1 LIILY
6 YLFGIF
12 LSINIK
18 TIQITTNN
26 FILQKYI
33 GSDMV
38 LPLGTFYMCEEDEII
53 KISFDTIIA
62 IRPLTIQSILQKY
75 FFIDFSNTNIQE
87 IYEIIKP
94 CIKNSLIQ
102 MNENDYN
109 CFKNNSKDGLPNN
122 YINFCEIDILRKEK
136 NNG

>member
-1 LIILY
+1 
-6 YLFGIF
+6 
-12 LSINIK
+12 
-18 TIQITTNN
+18 
-26 FILQKYI
+26 
-33 GSDMV
+33 MV

-62 IRPLTIQSILQKY
+62 IRPLTIKAILPKY
-75 FFIDFSNTNIQE
+75 FFIDFSITNIQE

-94 CIKNSLIQ
+94 YIKNSLIQ

-122 YINFCEIDILRKEK
+122 YINFCEIDILRKEQ
-136 NNG
+136 NNGWE

>member
-1 LIILY
+1 M
-6 YLFGIF
+6 FGIF

-38 LPLGTFYMCEEDEII
+38 LPVGTFYMCEEDEII

-62 IRPLTIQSILQKY
+62 IRPLTIQSILPKY

-94 CIKNSLIQ
+94 YIKNSLMQ

>member
-1 LIILY
+1 M
-6 YLFGIF
+6 FGIF

-62 IRPLTIQSILQKY
+62 IRPLTIKAILPKY
-75 FFIDFSNTNIQE
+75 FFIDFSITNIQE

-94 CIKNSLIQ
+94 YIKNSLIQ

-122 YINFCEIDILRKEK
+122 YINFCEIDILRKEQ

>member
-1 LIILY
+1 M
-6 YLFGIF
+6 FGIF

-62 IRPLTIQSILQKY
+62 IRPLTIQSILPKY